1 MPSPPEAPGTTK
13 IRRSAAVRA
22 AKVGEEQVL
31 LHLERGHY
39 FRLNPTAAWIWEQLA
54 EPRNLEDLQSGLT
67 RSYQVEGAVARADL
81 EELVTELLSESLIEL
96 ESTGG

>member
-1 MPSPPEAPGTTK
+1 MASPPEAPVTPK
-13 IRRSAAVRA
+13 VRRSAAVRA
-22 AKVGEEQVL
+22 AIVGEEQVL

-54 EPRNLEDLQSGLT
+54 EPQNLEGLQAGLT
-67 RSYQVEGAVARADL
+67 RTYEVEGATARADL

-96 ESTGG
+96 EPAG

>member
-1 MPSPPEAPGTTK
+1 MSSPADVSGTPK
-13 IRRSAAVRA
+13 IRRCAAVRA

-39 FRLNPTAAWIWEQLA
+39 FRLSPTAAWIWEQLA
-54 EPRNLEDLQSGLT
+54 EPQSLEDLQSGLT
-67 RSYQVEGAVARADL
+67 RTYEVEGAAARADL

-96 ESTGG
+96 EPAG